1 LLQNFFSDEDQKKFC
16 SSRVEEQKKKKKKE
30 KMSFVFRG
38 SRGDL
43 ESGLQNFM
51 TARRSVR
58 FHGAGRALNANPMA
72 LLMTVLLL
80 FMIVNSHQM
89 SPNFLLW
96 AGMGVFLMASSLR
109 VYAMCH
115 RLHAQAHAAA
125 AAASAGGL
133 MGRSDLRLR
142 MGPLLSFATRAQLQ
156 GLRLQLALL
165 DREFDDLDY
174 DALRALDADNPPG
187 VTAMSDTEINRLP
200 FHTYKAA
207 PVLPTSHSQQSEGA
221 PLPSVTVNMAATDS
235 CLKKSDE
242 GDKPRL
248 DQELTCSVC
257 LEQVKDG
264 ELVRSLPCLHQFH
277 CMCID
282 QWLRQQATCPVCKF
296 RLGAS
301 WPEGQNSSGAAFIV

>member
-1 LLQNFFSDEDQKKFC
+1 
-16 SSRVEEQKKKKKKE
+16 
-30 KMSFVFRG
+30 MSFVFRG

-51 TARRSVR
+51 TARRTVR

-207 PVLPTSHSQQSEGA
+207 PVLPTSHSQQRQ
-221 PLPSVTVNMAATDS
+221 
-235 CLKKSDE
+235 KKSDE

>member
-1 LLQNFFSDEDQKKFC
+1 
-16 SSRVEEQKKKKKKE
+16 
-30 KMSFVFRG
+30 
-38 SRGDL
+38 
-43 ESGLQNFM
+43 
-51 TARRSVR
+51 
-58 FHGAGRALNANPMA
+58 
-72 LLMTVLLL
+72 
-80 FMIVNSHQM
+80 
-89 SPNFLLW
+89 
-96 AGMGVFLMASSLR
+96 MASSLR

-235 CLKKSDE
+235 CLVSCF
-242 GDKPRL
+242 PVPPCSYYL
-248 DQELTCSVC
+248 MLANLFHLIVFALTWNFKHRSN
-257 LEQVKDG
+257 
-264 ELVRSLPCLHQFH
+264 LVMGFFL
-277 CMCID
+277 M
-282 QWLRQQATCPVCKF
+282 V
-296 RLGAS
+296 RLGNS
-301 WPEGQNSSGAAFIV
+301 EHFVEICNLSDPLTPETTSPLSNSSAC